1 MIAADSTQS
10 TDRKF
15 RFKLGIDGV
24 EFQDHSTDDPVPTGR
39 QILATAGVNPKE
51 DWSLFAILASGDF
64 EDIRLDETFD
74 LRANGA
80 ERFIAFQTDRDFKFT
95 LRGNQMEW
103 GKPAISG
110 RELGKL
116 ANLKEGESVF
126 LEVPGGEDRMV
137 EENDIIPLNKPGI
150 EHFIVA
156 PKPKPGFEIIVN
168 GRARVVDDE
177 NVTYEEVT
185 QIAFP
190 GQGGPQIDFAVSYRK
205 AASEPH
211 AGEMDK
217 GESVKV
223 KKKGTIFNVTL
234 TDKS

>member
-1 MIAADSTQS
+1 MIASEPNQAADRQ
-10 TDRKF
+10 F
-15 RFKLGIDGV
+15 RFKLGIGGV
-24 EFQDHSTDDPVPTGR
+24 DFQNFSTDDPVPTGR
-39 QILATAGVNPKE
+39 QILAAAGINPKE
-51 DWSLFAILASGDF
+51 DWSLFAILPSGDF

-74 LRANGA
+74 LRAKGA
-80 ERFIAFQTDRDFKFT
+80 EEFIAFQTDRDFKFT

-116 ANLKEGESVF
+116 ANLKDGEAVF
-126 LEVPGGEDRMV
+126 LEVPGGEDRVV
-137 EENDIIPLNKPGI
+137 EENHIIALNKPGI
-150 EHFIVA
+150 ERFIVA
-156 PKPKPGFEIIVN
+156 SKPKPGFEIIVN
-168 GRARVVDDE
+168 GRPRIVDDE
-177 NVTYEEVT
+177 KVTYEEVT

-190 GQGGPQIDFAVSYRK
+190 GQAGPQIDFAVTYRK

-234 TDKS
+234 TNKS

>member
-1 MIAADSTQS
+1 MDSENHTQKNERQYLVKIGIGGL
-10 TDRKF
+10 D
-15 RFKLGIDGV
+15 FKNASI
-24 EFQDHSTDDPVPTGR
+24 DDPVPTGR
-39 QILATAGVNPKE
+39 QILASAGVNPKE
-51 DWSLFAILASGDF
+51 EWSLFAILPSGDF
-64 EDIRLDETFD
+64 EDVRLDETFD
-74 LRANGA
+74 LREPGVEA
-80 ERFIAFQTDRDFKFT
+80 FIAFQTDRDFKFT

-116 ANLKEGESVF
+116 ANLKEGEAVF
-126 LEVPGGEDRMV
+126 LEVPGGEDRVV
-137 EENDIIPLNKPGI
+137 EETDVIPLTKPGI

-156 PKPKPGFEIIVN
+156 PKPKAGFEIIVN
-168 GRARVVDDE
+168 GRPRIVDDE
-177 NVTYEEVT
+177 NVSYEDVT

-211 AGEMDK
+211 AGEMEK